1 MCIYIYLENC
11 EAAPRKRRKESS
23 KATARSRPKET
34 SQGFDF
40 QPYSE
45 LFPIKICPKPRKS
58 HRLQPLNH
66 FKPNYFSHKDP
77 IFWELGQFKNAFLLV
92 SHILLLFPNQSSIST
107 TMAAASQPIGHT
119 EINWDKYDSFSLF
132 LQYPSPHFY

>member
-1 MCIYIYLENC
+1 MKPRPER
-11 EAAPRKRRKESS
+11 EERKAAKPPRGAAQKRRV
-23 KATARSRPKET
+23 RDLT
-34 SQGFDF
+34 SNHI
-40 QPYSE
+40 PNYSQS
-45 LFPIKICPKPRKS
+45 FICPKPRKS